1 MIFIYIFI
9 YIPAAFVLYVIIRGT
24 FSKEPPPTD
33 FTRRKKHRGPAKRYT
48 GLPWMGG
55 KEIKD

>member
-33 FTRRKKHRGPAKRYT
+33 FTRRKKHRGPAKR
-48 GLPWMGG
+48 
-55 KEIKD
+55 